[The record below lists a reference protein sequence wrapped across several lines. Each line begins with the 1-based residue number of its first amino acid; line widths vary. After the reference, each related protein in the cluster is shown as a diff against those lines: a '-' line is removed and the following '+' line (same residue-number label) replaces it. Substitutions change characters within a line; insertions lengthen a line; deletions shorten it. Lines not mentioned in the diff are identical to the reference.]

1 MTEEKITELQS
12 GFNTAF
18 IDGSYNSNLAYRPQ
32 FIYNDNKNGQKVFS
46 SIKTNCLD
54 VIVLQLVLLLLQE
67 EELRRFYKH
76 CKSWNEEVC
85 RGEF

>member
-1 MTEEKITELQS
+1 MTEDKITELQS

-46 SIKTNCLD
+46 TIED
-54 VIVLQLVLLLLQE
+54 ELL
-67 EELRRFYKH
+67 K
-76 CKSWNEEVC
+76 
-85 RGEF
+85 